1 MANEL
6 REGVFLLACR
16 FGGGPVV
23 AATARSRVYRSRGHG
38 EILKRPQTPM
48 EYGGT

>member
-6 REGVFLLACR
+6 REGVCLLACR

-23 AATARSRVYRSRGHG
+23 AATSRVYRSRGHG
-38 EILKRPQTPM
+38 EILKRPQTPV